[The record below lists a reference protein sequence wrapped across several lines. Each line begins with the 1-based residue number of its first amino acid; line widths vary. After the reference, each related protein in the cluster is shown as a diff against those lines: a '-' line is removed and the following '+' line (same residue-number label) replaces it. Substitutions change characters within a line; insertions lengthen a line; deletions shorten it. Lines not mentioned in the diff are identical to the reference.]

1 MFHQYLCLS
10 HTYCKGHG
18 TFSGRPDYPALT
30 KSISGFNAFQCTDH
44 NGGCIHDCGHA
55 NGNDRDSDGFLGQAV
70 RWFPTPEPGWI
81 PVSVSW
87 IVEFSLFVERAA
99 RASITIMT
107 SGSVCFTTPRM
118 ISAVSIPFFAIT
130 PGASA
135 LISCIFLYYK
145 RFCHIPG

>member
-1 MFHQYLCLS
+1 MLS
-10 HTYCKGHG
+10 SALITMVAASTTVG
-18 TFSGRPDYPALT
+18 TPMAMTGIPMVSSVRP
-30 KSISGFNAFQCTDH
+30 F
-44 NGGCIHDCGHA
+44 
-55 NGNDRDSDGFLGQAV
+55 

-87 IVEFSLFVERAA
+87 IVEFSLYVERAA

-135 LISCIFLYYK
+135 LISCIFSLL
-145 RFCHIPG
+145 